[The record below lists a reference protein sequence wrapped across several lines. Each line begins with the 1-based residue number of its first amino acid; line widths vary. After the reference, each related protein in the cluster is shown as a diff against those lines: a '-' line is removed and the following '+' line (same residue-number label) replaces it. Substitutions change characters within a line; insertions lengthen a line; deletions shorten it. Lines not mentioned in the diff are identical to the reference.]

1 MAEPLHDEPIESRR
15 RLWLGAIAIMLATL
29 AAYLPAIQG
38 GYIWDDDSYVTENRL
53 LHDVDGLLRIWV
65 PRETPQ
71 YYPIVF
77 TAFWV
82 EYQLWGLNPMGYHLV
97 NVLLHGM
104 NAVLLWLVLAKL
116 RVPGAWMIGAVFALH
131 PIHVESVA
139 WITER
144 KNVLSL
150 FFYLLAAM
158 AYLKIDPVC
167 RSTRPQ
173 VRWGWYSALLALFVL
188 ALLSKS
194 VTCSLPAAL
203 ILIMLWKR
211 APITSTRLAMLAPMF
226 IIGFALAMNTAMLE
240 RDHVGAI
247 GEDFEHGIG
256 TRTLIASRALL
267 FYPLKIVWPEPV
279 MFIYPRWDINPA
291 NPLDYVPLL
300 ICLAIG
306 VALLWL
312 FAHGRRAPFTAAAF
326 YAGTVF
332 PAIGFFNVFPH
343 LYSFVADHF
352 VYHASIGVIALLI
365 GGTAHVFKPNAVL
378 RAASALVLVVL
389 FALTWLHATTFYN
402 AETVYRDTINKNP
415 DAWMAHNNL
424 ASILLKQAEAAAG
437 SGDIDRAAQLAA
449 EAEVHAL
456 ESLARRPQNSPSYSN
471 LSEARRLLGWFDEAL
486 DAIDAAIDILPSFPE
501 YHWKRGR
508 LLHLL
513 GRAEEAIDAFR
524 HAANLAPMQHFLRAT
539 LAQQLL
545 ANGRLDEAAAEF
557 EAMLDIQPNDFQS
570 LLSLA
575 EIRNQQGQF
584 HEARRLYLAALQN
597 APGFDEEAQ
606 IVVRLIRFLSTCPD
620 ETIRDHDMAIGLAQ
634 QLVEATERR
643 DPSAIGIAAWA
654 FGEAGQYD
662 EAITLTQFAI
672 TLAERSGHASLI
684 TMLRTQLAEQQA
696 AKAAAQP
703 E

>member
-1 MAEPLHDEPIESRR
+1 MAEPLHDEPIASHR
-15 RLWLGAIAIMLATL
+15 RLWLGALAIMAATL

-38 GYIWDDDSYVTENRL
+38 GYIWDDDSYVTENPL
-53 LHDVDGLLRIWV
+53 LRDVDGLLRIWV

-77 TAFWV
+77 TTFWV
-82 EYQLWGLNPMGYHLV
+82 EYQLWGLNPMGYHIV

-116 RVPGAWMIGAVFALH
+116 RIPGAWMIGAVFALH

-158 AYLKIDPVC
+158 AYLKIDPMR
-167 RSTRPQ
+167 RSTTPHIH
-173 VRWGWYSALLALFVL
+173 WGWYGAVLGFFVL

-203 ILIMLWKR
+203 ILVMLWKR
-211 APITSTRLAMLAPMF
+211 APITHARLVMLAPMF
-226 IIGFALAMNTAMLE
+226 IIGFVLAMNTAMLE
-240 RDHVGAI
+240 RDHVGAT
-247 GEDFEHGIG
+247 GEDFEHGIV

-267 FYPLKIVWPEPV
+267 FYPQKIVWPEPLI
-279 MFIYPRWDINPA
+279 FIYPRWDIDPA
-291 NPLDYVPLL
+291 NPWDYIPLF
-300 ICLAIG
+300 ICIAIG
-306 VALLWL
+306 AALLWL
-312 FAHGRRAPFTAAAF
+312 FIKGYRAPFTAAAF

-343 LYSFVADHF
+343 IYSFVADHF
-352 VYHASIGVIALLI
+352 VYHASIGVIAMLI
-365 GGTAHVFKPNAVL
+365 GGAAHVFKPNAAL

-389 FALTWLHATTFYN
+389 FALTWLHSTTFFD
-402 AETVYRDTINKNP
+402 AETVYRDTIHKNP

-424 ASILLKQAEAAAG
+424 ASILLKQSEAAAG
-437 SGDIDRAAQLAA
+437 RGDIDRAAQLAA
-449 EAEVHAL
+449 EAEIHAL

-471 LSEARRLLGWFDEAL
+471 LSEARRLLGWFDDAL
-486 DAIDAAIDILPSFPE
+486 DAIDAAIAILPAFPE

-513 GRAEEAIDAFR
+513 GREDESIAAFR
-524 HAANLAPMQHFLRAT
+524 TAADLAPMHFFIRME
-539 LAQQLL
+539 LAQRLL
-545 ANGRLDEAAAEF
+545 ANGRLDEAAIEF
-557 EAMLDIQPNDFQS
+557 ETSLTLQPDDFQM
-570 LLSLA
+570 LRALA
-575 EIRNQQGQF
+575 EIRNQQGRYQDAKKF
-584 HEARRLYLAALQN
+584 YLAALAA

-620 ETIRDHDMAIGLAQ
+620 DSIRDHDMAIGLAQ

-654 FGEAGQYD
+654 FGEAGHYD
-662 EAITLTQFAI
+662 EAMQLTQFAI
-672 TLAERSGHASLI
+672 TLAERSGHAALVN
-684 TMLRTQLAEQQA
+684 MLRTQLAEQQA
-696 AKAAAQP
+696 AKAAAQS